1 MTYEEIR
8 ARMAAE
14 YAAQAGFAPDDAS
27 DAGIRIRVLA
37 GEIYT
42 ALCMLETVR
51 AASFPQTASG
61 EALELHALERGL
73 TRKPAVR
80 AKGVLTFSRETPLS
94 YDAEIPKGTVCA
106 ASAGAAEFETTAP
119 AVLAAG
125 TLEVSAPARSVAG
138 GKAFNAAAG
147 AVDTLVTPPAGIE
160 GVTNGA
166 AFSGGADAES
176 DDALRTRLLKSCS
189 VLPNGTNAAAYRTAA
204 QQVPGVGSVNVVP
217 RANGA
222 GTVAVYLYGDGAP
235 VTEAVVEAVQAALEA
250 MREINVDV
258 TVAAAEPVPRLVT
271 AYVTPKP
278 GVAFE
283 EAKALCTAAVEAYFA
298 SLTVGEPFVTAAV
311 SAAVMGTGAVE
322 NCVLPESMADYTT
335 PADKIAVSGGITIFE
350 RQRQG

>member
-1 MTYEEIR
+1 M
-8 ARMAAE
+8 
-14 YAAQAGFAPDDAS
+14 
-27 DAGIRIRVLA
+27 
-37 GEIYT
+37 
-42 ALCMLETVR
+42 
-51 AASFPQTASG
+51 
-61 EALELHALERGL
+61 
-73 TRKPAVR
+73 
-80 AKGVLTFSRETPLS
+80 
-94 YDAEIPKGTVCA
+94 
-106 ASAGAAEFETTAP
+106 
-119 AVLAAG
+119 
-125 TLEVSAPARSVAG
+125 
-138 GKAFNAAAG
+138 
-147 AVDTLVTPPAGIE
+147 
-160 GVTNGA
+160 
-166 AFSGGADAES
+166 
-176 DDALRTRLLKSCS
+176 
-189 VLPNGTNAAAYRTAA
+189 
-204 QQVPGVGSVNVVP
+204 P

-283 EAKALCTAAVEAYFA
+283 EAKTLCTAAVEAYFA
-298 SLTVGEPFVTAAV
+298 SLTVGAPFVTAAV

>member
-1 MTYEEIR
+1 M
-8 ARMAAE
+8 
-14 YAAQAGFAPDDAS
+14 QS
-27 DAGIRIRVLA
+27 D
-37 GEIYT
+37 T
-42 ALCMLETVR
+42 LETLFGG
-51 AASFPQTASG
+51 AAGGGKSHGQLLDALRFAVCYPGSRQLMLRRTMPELERSLVPAALRLYPQCIAKYKVSEHRWDFANG
-61 EALELHALERGL
+61 SALEFG
-73 TRKPAVR
+73 
-80 AKGVLTFSRETPLS
+80 
-94 YDAEIPKGTVCA
+94 YC
-106 ASAGAAEFETTAP
+106 
-119 AVLAAG
+119 
-125 TLEVSAPARSVAG
+125 
-138 GKAFNAAAG
+138 
-147 AVDTLVTPPAGIE
+147 
-160 GVTNGA
+160 
-166 AFSGGADAES
+166 DAES
-176 DDALRTRLLKSCS
+176 DDALRTRLLKSWS
-189 VLPNGTNAAAYRTAA
+189 ILPNGTNAAAYRTAA
-204 QQVPGVGSVNVVP
+204 QQVPGVGSVNAVP

-222 GTVAVYLYGDGAP
+222 GTVAVYLYGDGEP

-298 SLTVGEPFVTAAV
+298 SLTVGAPFVTAAV